1 MAAQGSRAGSHTA
14 PVRAGDDE
22 ARLRGTQKTVLE
34 RVGPPSFPIVI
45 EMRTRAMWVTHWVQ
59 ESVDALLNG
68 KLPNVE
74 VGPPPAFP
82 EPFLPELRAHGVLP
96 DLASAFACCGH
107 LAAM

>member
-1 MAAQGSRAGSHTA
+1 M
-14 PVRAGDDE
+14 
-22 ARLRGTQKTVLE
+22 LE

-74 VGPPPAFP
+74 VSTTNQPAP
-82 EPFLPELRAHGVLP
+82 V
-96 DLASAFACCGH
+96 
-107 LAAM
+107 